1 MLILIGLVF
10 IYLRRRRSTI
20 SKLDIRPPMT
30 PDLPMQGAGM
40 MESGFLRP
48 STVIK
53 DLPPLAPSP
62 PVINPPTPRYSIAR
76 HSIAPS
82 YYSDP
87 SYASDAGAPSRT
99 SSLRSSAML
108 VPKLPTD
115 LPQAPAA
122 YRNASRGSGSALVSV
137 ELPRLWYEHKLIHS
151 PLMQQSSNGS
161 PRRPSRRPPPLEYE
175 P

>member
-1 MLILIGLVF
+1 MLILLGLVF

-20 SKLDIRPPMT
+20 SKLDNPPMT
-30 PDLPMQGAGM
+30 PVLPMQGAGM

-48 STVIK
+48 STVNK
-53 DLPPLAPSP
+53 DLPPLASAP
-62 PVINPPTPRYSIAR
+62 PIITPPTPRDSIAR

-115 LPQAPAA
+115 LSQAPAA
-122 YRNASRGSGSALVSV
+122 YRNASRGSGSAPVSV
-137 ELPRLWYEHKLIHS
+137 ELSRLRYEHKLIHS